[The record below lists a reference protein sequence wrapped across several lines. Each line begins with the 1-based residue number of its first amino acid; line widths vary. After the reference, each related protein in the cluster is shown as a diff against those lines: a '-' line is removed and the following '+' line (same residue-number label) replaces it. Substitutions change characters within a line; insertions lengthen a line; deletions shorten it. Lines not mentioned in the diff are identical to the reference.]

1 MGSLKEFKSVGI
13 LSFFI
18 SKECIFIE
26 MHQKNIPKYTKH
38 VQITL
43 KSITN
48 KRENK
53 KKYPLLTRTQPLY
66 KIE

>member
-1 MGSLKEFKSVGI
+1 MRLARVWDRLRSSRVGTP
-13 LSFFI
+13 SFFI

-26 MHQKNIPKYTKH
+26 MHHKNIPKYTKH

-53 KKYPLLTRTQPLY
+53 KNTLS
-66 KIE
+66 